1 MGGVSK
7 NMTASPKTKVRPLP
21 FSRVG
26 DPAKRVIRNPPT
38 LRRPSSFSPL
48 RNLARSRVTNNAEC
62 RRRRARARA
71 RPGAERARDQ
81 GSSRVPRS
89 APSVSPSPRR
99 ATTRASPSSLFPPAS
114 DALPPASGK
123 ATTNL
128 GTGDARARGDV
139 RAPRRASAR
148 ARGFWVPEPTRA
160 KHPRGRGRVDRPGAA
175 RPRPVGAR
183 AQVAAK
189 YPRGGRPSWN
199 PGAPELEPGPRPRRA
214 AESFAAAR
222 AGGGDEPGAPSGSGE
237 TVRFR
242 RANARARGRTVRS
255 RVAVV
260 QPLRP
265 HQRQP
270 RVPARHL
277 FLRAAS
283 APSPSRLFRK
293 TAPRRPRRRRGRV
306 PGDAP
311 AAQRGAPARVRGRAL
326 AGRRRGERGSG
337 ERGSGDGSR
346 RTGTGTGTGT
356 RVVRSRVPSP
366 GLLRRA
372 RGFPLGLP
380 RRRRRPRFGNNRRG
394 NHHHH
399 GNHHHRGDRH
409 NLPERRRRFGRAFS
423 AAFEARAGGR
433 RRRGIHVFE
442 RVPRTR
448 AEPSRR
454 GDAPRAHGRRVP
466 PSASDDA
473 PATV

>member
-270 RVPARHL
+270 RVPARQI

-366 GLLRRA
+366 GFYVELADSPRTPPSTPPSPVREQPPREPPPPKREPPPPRRPSQSPRTSPPLWTRFLGRFRGARRGTPAPWYTRLRARPSHARRA
-372 RGFPLGLP
+372 ISP
-380 RRRRRPRFGNNRRG
+380 RRRAARSRTTC
-394 NHHHH
+394 
-399 GNHHHRGDRH
+399 
-409 NLPERRRRFGRAFS
+409 S
-423 AAFEARAGGR
+423 AECKR
-433 RRRGIHVFE
+433 
-442 RVPRTR
+442 
-448 AEPSRR
+448 
-454 GDAPRAHGRRVP
+454 
-466 PSASDDA
+466 
-473 PATV
+473 